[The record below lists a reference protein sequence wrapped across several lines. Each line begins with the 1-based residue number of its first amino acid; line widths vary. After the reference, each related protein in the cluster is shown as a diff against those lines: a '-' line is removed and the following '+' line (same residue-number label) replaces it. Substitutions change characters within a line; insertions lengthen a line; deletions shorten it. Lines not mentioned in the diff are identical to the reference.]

1 MSIAAYLTRQ
11 RSRYGVDLKDRK
23 EYWSLSAGVW
33 AEDRCLESLAKKYFT
48 GTVLDVGAGSQNAR
62 PVIQKYAKR
71 YIGLDVKDK
80 TGALDVLNDMQEMKD
95 IEDESID
102 VVYSAGALGYARKP
116 EKAVREM
123 YRVLKPNGH
132 GIVTAPFLNGIVD
145 EPNHLFHYTPSGLAY
160 LFKEAGF
167 EVIEERRVGGIFC
180 FLCHS
185 ASYVLLMTFWGVPLA
200 GWLVWWLNKILLV
213 HPPVWLD
220 QVLRLNRKFPIVV
233 VVVGKKLAG

>member
-1 MSIAAYLTRQ
+1 MNFAAYLTGQ
-11 RSRYGVDLKDRK
+11 RNRYGVDLKDRK
-23 EYWSLSAGVW
+23 EYWSLSGVAW
-33 AEDRCLESLAKKYFT
+33 SGYKCLESLAQKYFT

-62 PVIQKYAKR
+62 PVIRKYAGR
-71 YIGLDVKDK
+71 YIGLDIVDK
-80 TGALDVLNDMQEMKD
+80 TGVMDVLNDMQDMKD
-95 IEDESID
+95 IDDESID
-102 VVYSAGALGYARKP
+102 VVYSSGALGYARKP
-116 EKAVREM
+116 ENAVREI
-123 YRVLKPNGH
+123 YRVLKPNGY

-145 EPNHLFHYTPSGLAY
+145 EPHHLFHYTPYALAY

-185 ASYVLLMTFWGVPLA
+185 ISYVLLMTFWGVPVA

-220 QVLRLNRKFPIVV
+220 QMLHLNRKFPTMV
-233 VVVGKKLAG
+233 VVVGKKAAG